1 MKICGGH
8 AAPARRKGTQDI
20 TAYVIV
26 SVVHYL
32 VVAVGFGLVAFLIYH
47 DKRWIPML
55 VATVVIALLCQSSYS
70 SRTHATCPL
79 CGHEFVVQEH
89 EKCE

>member
-1 MKICGGH
+1 M
-8 AAPARRKGTQDI
+8 QDI

-26 SVVHYL
+26 SVAHYL
-32 VVAVGFGLVAFLIYH
+32 VVVVGFGLVAFLRYH
-47 DKRWIPML
+47 GKSWIPML
-55 VATVVIALLCQSSYS
+55 VATVFIALLCQSSYSS

-79 CGHEFVVQEH
+79 CGYEFEVREC

>member
-1 MKICGGH
+1 M
-8 AAPARRKGTQDI
+8 QDI

-79 CGHEFVVQEH
+79 VRT
-89 EKCE
+89 

>member
-8 AAPARRKGTQDI
+8 AAPARRKGAQDI

-47 DKRWIPML
+47 DKSWIPML

>member
-1 MKICGGH
+1 M
-8 AAPARRKGTQDI
+8 QDI

-47 DKRWIPML
+47 DKSWTPML
-55 VATVVIALLCQSSYS
+55 VATVVIALLCQRSYSS
-70 SRTHATCPL
+70 SRTHAICPL
-79 CGHEFVVQEH
+79 CGHKFVVQEH

>member
-1 MKICGGH
+1 M
-8 AAPARRKGTQDI
+8 QDI

-26 SVVHYL
+26 SVAHYL
-32 VVAVGFGLVAFLIYH
+32 VVVVGFGLVAFLRYH
-47 DKRWIPML
+47 DKSWIPML
-55 VATVVIALLCQSSYS
+55 VATVFIALLCQSSYS

-79 CGHEFVVQEH
+79 CEYELEVRDC

>member
-1 MKICGGH
+1 M
-8 AAPARRKGTQDI
+8 QDI

-32 VVAVGFGLVAFLIYH
+32 VVAVGFGLVAFLIYR
-47 DKRWIPML
+47 DKNWIPML

>member
-1 MKICGGH
+1 M
-8 AAPARRKGTQDI
+8 QDI
-20 TAYVIV
+20 TACVIV
-26 SVVHYL
+26 PVVHYL

-47 DKRWIPML
+47 DKSWIPML
-55 VATVVIALLCQSSYS
+55 VATVVIVLLCQSSCS
-70 SRTHATCPL
+70 SRTHAACPL

>member
-1 MKICGGH
+1 M
-8 AAPARRKGTQDI
+8 QDI

-47 DKRWIPML
+47 DKSWISML
-55 VATVVIALLCQSSYS
+55 VATVFIERAALSEFLQQQDTCYMSLV
-70 SRTHATCPL
+70 RT
-79 CGHEFVVQEH
+79 
-89 EKCE
+89 

>member
-1 MKICGGH
+1 M
-8 AAPARRKGTQDI
+8 QDI

-26 SVVHYL
+26 SVAYYL
-32 VVAVGFGLVAFLIYH
+32 VVVVGFGLVAFLRYH
-47 DKRWIPML
+47 DKSWIPML
-55 VATVVIALLCQSSYS
+55 VATVFIALLCQSSYS

-79 CGHEFVVQEH
+79 YGYEFEVREC

>member
-1 MKICGGH
+1 M
-8 AAPARRKGTQDI
+8 QDI

-47 DKRWIPML
+47 DK
-55 VATVVIALLCQSSYS
+55 S
-70 SRTHATCPL
+70 
-79 CGHEFVVQEH
+79 
-89 EKCE
+89 

>member
-1 MKICGGH
+1 M
-8 AAPARRKGTQDI
+8 QDI

-26 SVVHYL
+26 SVAHYL
-32 VVAVGFGLVAFLIYH
+32 VVVVGFGLVAFLICH

-55 VATVVIALLCQSSYS
+55 VATVFIALLCQSSYS

-79 CGHEFVVQEH
+79 CGHEFVMQEH

>member
-1 MKICGGH
+1 MRPPQGERVCKIL
-8 AAPARRKGTQDI
+8 QL
-20 TAYVIV
+20 YVIV

-47 DKRWIPML
+47 DKSWIPML

-79 CGHEFVVQEH
+79 CGHELVVQEH

>member
-1 MKICGGH
+1 M
-8 AAPARRKGTQDI
+8 QDI

-47 DKRWIPML
+47 DKELDTDACRHRGYCAVVPVFLQQQDTCYMPL
-55 VATVVIALLCQSSYS
+55 V
-70 SRTHATCPL
+70 RT
-79 CGHEFVVQEH
+79 
-89 EKCE
+89 

>member
-1 MKICGGH
+1 M
-8 AAPARRKGTQDI
+8 QDI

-26 SVVHYL
+26 SVAHYL
-32 VVAVGFGLVAFLIYH
+32 VAVVGFGLVAFLRYH
-47 DKRWIPML
+47 DKSWIPML
-55 VATVVIALLCQSSYS
+55 VATVFIALLCQSSYSS

-79 CGHEFVVQEH
+79 CGHEFVMQEH

>member
-1 MKICGGH
+1 M
-8 AAPARRKGTQDI
+8 QDI

-26 SVVHYL
+26 SVAHYL
-32 VVAVGFGLVAFLIYH
+32 VVVVGFGLVAFLRYH
-47 DKRWIPML
+47 DKSWIPML
-55 VATVVIALLCQSSYS
+55 VATVFIAPLCQSSYS

-79 CGHEFVVQEH
+79 HGYEFEVREC

>member
-1 MKICGGH
+1 M
-8 AAPARRKGTQDI
+8 QDI

-32 VVAVGFGLVAFLIYH
+32 VVAVGFGLVA
-47 DKRWIPML
+47 PML

>member
-1 MKICGGH
+1 M
-8 AAPARRKGTQDI
+8 QDI

-32 VVAVGFGLVAFLIYH
+32 VVAVGFGFVAFLMYH
-47 DKRWIPML
+47 DKSWIPML
-55 VATVVIALLCQSSYS
+55 VATVVIVLLCQSSY
-70 SRTHATCPL
+70 TNKKAHVTCPS
-79 CGHEFVVQEH
+79 CGYEFEVREC

>member
-1 MKICGGH
+1 M
-8 AAPARRKGTQDI
+8 QDI

-47 DKRWIPML
+47 DKSWIPDACRHRGYCAVVPEFLQQQDTCYMPL
-55 VATVVIALLCQSSYS
+55 V
-70 SRTHATCPL
+70 RT
-79 CGHEFVVQEH
+79 
-89 EKCE
+89 

>member
-1 MKICGGH
+1 MRPPQGERVCKILQLTSSSRLC
-8 AAPARRKGTQDI
+8 I
-20 TAYVIV
+20 N
-26 SVVHYL
+26 L

-47 DKRWIPML
+47 DKSWIPML
-55 VATVVIALLCQSSYS
+55 VATVVIVLLCQSSYS

>member
-1 MKICGGH
+1 M
-8 AAPARRKGTQDI
+8 QDI

-26 SVVHYL
+26 SVAHYL
-32 VVAVGFGLVAFLIYH
+32 VVVVGFGLVAFLRYH
-47 DKRWIPML
+47 DKSWIPML
-55 VATVVIALLCQSSYS
+55 VATVFIVLLCQSSYSSS

-79 CGHEFVVQEH
+79 CGYEFEVREC